1 MSESC
6 ASRSTILPLPSS
18 PHCAPTMTVA
28 GTYVSL
34 GRGLGC
40 RCRAFDPLDP
50 HLMTAPAEERAVVEV
65 ELQAAGE
72 RRAREAFGRV
82 QRCARLAD
90 GGERDGRRGDLD
102 HLFARAHA
110 AARSANFA

>member
-28 GTYVSL
+28 GTNRSL
-34 GRGLGC
+34 GGGLGY
-40 RCRAFDPLDP
+40 RRFRTLDAYRVP
-50 HLMTAPAEERAVVEV
+50 APAEERAVIAV
-65 ELQAAGE
+65 ELEPAGE
-72 RRAREAFGRV
+72 GRTRIAFGRV
-82 QRCARLAD
+82 EVGALDAD
-90 GGERDGRRGDLD
+90 RSERGGAGRDQH
-102 HLFARAHA
+102 HLFAERHD